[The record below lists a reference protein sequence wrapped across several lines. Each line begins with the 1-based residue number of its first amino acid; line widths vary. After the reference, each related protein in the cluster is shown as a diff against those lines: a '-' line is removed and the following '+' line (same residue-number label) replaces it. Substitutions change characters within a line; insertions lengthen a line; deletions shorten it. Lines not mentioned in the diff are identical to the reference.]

1 VGLSNTAYR
10 SLAAGRSSTRTC
22 ALHKRAHGKDG
33 RSDGN
38 CTRHRAPAELPTAH
52 RSRPAAYNLS
62 ESSGTPVKRPS
73 MIGEF
78 RWCSVRCVVGSS
90 ERRTQV
96 RPQKVLVVDDN
107 PGLRQ
112 LWSVWLS
119 LWNFRVVEA
128 TDGCE
133 AVETAVREQPALV
146 LMDLAMPHLD
156 GFAATRQLKQHAA
169 TATIPVVALTAHTS
183 SEDRRR
189 ASEAG
194 CAAFLGKP
202 CDPDLLLKEVRR
214 LLGRFARR
222 L

>member
-1 VGLSNTAYR
+1 
-10 SLAAGRSSTRTC
+10 
-22 ALHKRAHGKDG
+22 
-33 RSDGN
+33 
-38 CTRHRAPAELPTAH
+38 
-52 RSRPAAYNLS
+52 
-62 ESSGTPVKRPS
+62 
-73 MIGEF
+73 MIG
-78 RWCSVRCVVGSS
+78 SK
-90 ERRTQV
+90 ERRTQT

-128 TDGCE
+128 TDGRE

-146 LMDLAMPHLD
+146 LMDLAMPRLD

-183 SEDRRR
+183 TEDQRR

-202 CDPDLLLKEVRR
+202 CDPDLLLSEVRR

-222 L
+222 RERDS